1 MGCLNDQF
9 TDNKLKS
16 LQVKIKSDKKKKQDI
31 TATGNSKQQSQPD
44 LFVILCVVFL
54 KSIIWS
60 ACSHLLYKKYNST
73 ILVTCKQFCS
83 FYYKIVPKR
92 YSLWYSYFVNKYR

>member
-31 TATGNSKQQSQPD
+31 TATGNSKQQSQPQ
-44 LFVILCVVFL
+44 
-54 KSIIWS
+54 
-60 ACSHLLYKKYNST
+60 N
-73 ILVTCKQFCS
+73 
-83 FYYKIVPKR
+83 
-92 YSLWYSYFVNKYR
+92 N